1 MLNILSNTLILAHG
15 SDQLTMIPTQIV
27 QEFVTHYE
35 KRKKFEALEACI
47 THLSVMCLDIHQ
59 VITDNK
65 IIEGPSFFQC
75 CGTGTVGTVTFCL
88 VEPEP

>member
-1 MLNILSNTLILAHG
+1 
-15 SDQLTMIPTQIV
+15 MIPTQIV

-35 KRKKFEALEACI
+35 KREKFEALEACI

-59 VITDNK
+59 VITK
-65 IIEGPSFFQC
+65 LKGLRFFQC